1 MMDEKVKWYRKS
13 WPMWL
18 ALFFFPPLGLG
29 LLFYNRD
36 RHTRWKIIA
45 FFGILWLFILMIPKS
60 DKKEPPPSPPPAPAV
75 EQQQEVSA
83 VEKDKSAIKEAI
95 EAKLS
100 DKVKNVSV
108 SEFHDQTYVVDFE
121 MDLPSEDIESAKT
134 AAVTAIKDISPNIS
148 QPIEQYRAMLLHA
161 GAGVAVVT
169 YNTEKSGNEGYSIL
183 RNGTTEAFDPNTP
196 SPPPSTPSAS
206 EAQTKSSSRQAPAA
220 HVNNSGP
227 GPNGETIKGN
237 INSKGERIYHVP
249 GGASYNKTIPE
260 EWFFT
265 EDEARAAG
273 YRRAKR

>member
-1 MMDEKVKWYRKS
+1 MDEKTKWYQKS
-13 WPMWL
+13 WLMWL
-18 ALFFFPPLGLG
+18 ALIFFPPLGLA
-29 LLFYNRD
+29 LLFFNHD

-45 FFGILWLFILMIPKS
+45 VFGILWLFILAIPKS
-60 DKKEPPPSPPPAPAV
+60 DKKEPPPPAPAV

-83 VEKDKSAIKEAI
+83 VEKDKAAIKEAI
-95 EAKLS
+95 EAKLGN
-100 DKVKNVSV
+100 KVKNISV

-121 MDLPSEDIESAKT
+121 MDMPSDDVDAGKA
-134 AAVTAIKDISPNIS
+134 AAVTAIKDVLPDIS
-148 QPIEQYRAMLLHA
+148 QSVEQYRAMLLCN
-161 GAGVAVVT
+161 GAGLAVVT

-183 RNGTTEAFDPNTP
+183 RNGKSEAFDPNAP
-196 SPPPSTPSAS
+196 APPPPAASAPAS
-206 EAQTKSSSRQAPAA
+206 QAQSSSRQAPAA

-260 EWFFT
+260 AWFFT

>member
-1 MMDEKVKWYRKS
+1 MDEKVKWYQKS

-36 RHTRWKIIA
+36 RHPRWKIIA
-45 FFGILWLFILMIPKS
+45 VFGILWLFMLINPKEL
-60 DKKEPPPSPPPAPAV
+60 KKQPPPPPPPAV
-75 EQQQEVSA
+75 EQQDISA
-83 VEKDKSAIKEAI
+83 VEKDKANIEETIKS
-95 EAKLS
+95 KLG
-100 DKVKNVSV
+100 DKVKNVAV
-108 SEFHDQTYVVDFE
+108 SESSSGMYSVDFE
-121 MDLPSEDIESAKT
+121 IDVPSDDIEAAKS
-134 AAVTAIKDISPNIS
+134 AAVAVIRDISPNIS

-161 GAGVAVVT
+161 GTSFAFVI
-169 YNTEKSGNEGYSIL
+169 YNTENAGNEGYSIT
-183 RNGTTEAFDPNTP
+183 RNGRTEEFDPNAPAPPPAAP
-196 SPPPSTPSAS
+196 SPPETQA
-206 EAQTKSSSRQAPAA
+206 KVNSSRQAPAA

-237 INSKGERIYHVP
+237 INRKGERIYHVP

-273 YRRAKR
+273 FRRAKR